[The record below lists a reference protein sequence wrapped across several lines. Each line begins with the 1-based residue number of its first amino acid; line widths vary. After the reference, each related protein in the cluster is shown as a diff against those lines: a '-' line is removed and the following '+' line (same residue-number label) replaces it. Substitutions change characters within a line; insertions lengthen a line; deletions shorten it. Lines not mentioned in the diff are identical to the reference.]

1 MRRKLLLLQTYCC
14 CLLFLF
20 SSKIAAASNRSG
32 TDSKIFAGIR
42 PRIEGWICSEAPLG
56 EVLSAETVL
65 AMLASAF
72 LLSLFSCEPGTL
84 AMVNLA
90 SKYLDSGSLGRPP
103 LLPSCL
109 QPFYKSVGVPLDSA
123 VAPQVPA
130 NGASTSSVLSLLTGY
145 QNQMPVVT
153 SAGLPSF
160 GASSPRRAL
169 DGGMRRLDVPHLVV
183 PSA

>member
-1 MRRKLLLLQTYCC
+1 VVTGRRSRDGC
-14 CLLFLF
+14 
-20 SSKIAAASNRSG
+20 G
-32 TDSKIFAGIR
+32 GGI
-42 PRIEGWICSEAPLG
+42 
-56 EVLSAETVL
+56 
-65 AMLASAF
+65 
-72 LLSLFSCEPGTL
+72 L

-90 SKYLDSGSLGRPP
+90 SKYLGSGSLGRPSLP
-103 LLPSCL
+103 PSCL
-109 QPFYKSVGVPLDSA
+109 QSFYKPVGAPLDST

-130 NGASTSSVLSLLTGY
+130 AGASTSSVLSLLTGY

>member
-1 MRRKLLLLQTYCC
+1 MATGRRSRDGC
-14 CLLFLF
+14 
-20 SSKIAAASNRSG
+20 G
-32 TDSKIFAGIR
+32 GGI
-42 PRIEGWICSEAPLG
+42 
-56 EVLSAETVL
+56 
-65 AMLASAF
+65 
-72 LLSLFSCEPGTL
+72 L

-90 SKYLDSGSLGRPP
+90 SKYLGSGSLGRPP
-103 LLPSCL
+103 LPPFVSATIL
-109 QPFYKSVGVPLDSA
+109 QACGVPLDSA

-130 NGASTSSVLSLLTGY
+130 AGASTSSVLSLLTGY